1 MKYIFTIFAIAFGV
15 LFSTSVMADSHSVLE
30 GHDTEQPID
39 IVADRLEVNQD
50 EQWAIFEGEVEA
62 IQGDLK
68 FTTESLKVYYE
79 TKSGK
84 DDPSIARL
92 DAEGHIRLESP
103 TESAEGEFAVYDVK
117 ARTITIF
124 GGVELRREDS
134 VVTGERLEI
143 DLETGLTKFDGSIF
157 DASSRTAGRVSGRF
171 SLPDTSR

>member
-1 MKYIFTIFAIAFGV
+1 MKYVSAFFA
-15 LFSTSVMADSHSVLE
+15 MALAVFFAMPAMAAGTSVLE

-39 IVADRLEVNQD
+39 IVADSLEVNQD
-50 EQWAIFEGEVEA
+50 EQWAIFQGAVEA
-62 IQGDLK
+62 VQGDLK
-68 FTTESLKVYYE
+68 FMTNSLKVYYE
-79 TKSGK
+79 TKDGT

-103 TESAEGEFAVYDVK
+103 TESAFGEFAVYDVK

-143 DLETGLTKFDGSIF
+143 DLETGLTKFDGEPY
-157 DASSRTAGRVSGRF
+157 DATTRRAGRVSGRF
-171 SLPDTSR
+171 TLPDTSK